1 MLAGRTTSRAIA
13 TRTPL
18 SELVLRRGLIE
29 DHEPYTFALLSGE
42 GRTQWRRWFGTANAF
57 GLIRPSRAV
66 QPNVDP
72 DVGGRAIA
80 GGRWTL
86 FKRDLGVE
94 VWAGTDVV
102 GPRSSEFS
110 GLRLPGYAVSTGGL
124 LFTLGDATITIR
136 LRNLENRSPLEPW
149 LDTSSVQGN
158 RLGTEAL
165 GPGRE
170 IRFAMTLNLLN

>member
-1 MLAGRTTSRAIA
+1 MKQEYGACCFGFNRLSLPTDQRTRLETNTYREAQ
-13 TRTPL
+13 RTG
-18 SELVLRRGLIE
+18 VGL
-29 DHEPYTFALLSGE
+29 D
-42 GRTQWRRWFGTANAF
+42 Q
-57 GLIRPSRAV
+57 
-66 QPNVDP
+66 
-72 DVGGRAIA
+72 
-80 GGRWTL
+80 
-86 FKRDLGVE
+86 VE
-94 VWAGTDVV
+94 QRECYVV